1 MRLHSDVLAKGKLG
15 CGLLRRAAKC
25 LTLFGAVDSVQT
37 DAFADSLMEHSD
49 RVPVCDAD
57 HFTLVLRGKNHSW
70 EGKKGDEEEKGYYM
84 ARFHEGSPGEA

>member
-25 LTLFGAVDSVQT
+25 LTLLGAVDSVQT

-57 HFTLVLRGKNHSW
+57 HFTILRGKNHSR